1 MNVSLPMLAITGLLA
16 LPVAVSANVVI
27 LPSTGFAITWNGN
40 EGDHFNPAEVA
51 PVPANLATAA
61 GAVAFSSSDL
71 GPELGI
77 GFHIAANL
85 NDGLYGNSNS
95 WIGGAFQGAPFA
107 GVNLGGMHL
116 LTGVAFGRD
125 NGNANEV
132 VPGGQLTDRSLGLYT
147 LQVTRVA
154 APDGSIAVTGDPL
167 TGWQNIGTLNYV
179 SEDDTV
185 LGGAFTSYFRHEY
198 QISEN
203 GLPVEATGFRILV
216 PSTGL
221 ASGTDI
227 DEIEII
233 GRAVPEPSASLS
245 LLLSLGALTFRR
257 RRARG

>member
-1 MNVSLPMLAITGLLA
+1 MLSLTGFLAFPA
-16 LPVAVSANVVI
+16 AVSANVVI
-27 LPSTGFAITWNGN
+27 LPSPGFAISWNGN
-40 EGDHFNPAEVA
+40 EGDHFNSAQVA

-77 GFHIAANL
+77 GYHLKANL
-85 NDGLYGNSNS
+85 NDGLYGNTNS

-107 GVNLGGMHL
+107 GVSLGGMSL
-116 LTGVAFGRD
+116 LTGFAFGRD

-154 APDGSIAVTGDPL
+154 SPDGSTAVTGNPI
-167 TGWQNIGTLNYV
+167 TGWTNAGTLNYV
-179 SEDDTV
+179 SEDDTIA
-185 LGGAFTSYFRHEY
+185 GGAFTSYFRHEY
-198 QISEN
+198 QLSEN

-221 ASGTDI
+221 GSGTDI
-227 DEIEII
+227 DEIEIM
-233 GRAVPEPSASLS
+233 GRAVPEPSVSLC
-245 LLLSLGALTFRR
+245 LLAGLGTMAWRR
-257 RRARG
+257 RRQD